1 MSNRKTYKDQ
11 ILELLRSNRNGLT
24 NRQISQRLG
33 IPPNQVHVACRDLQR
48 SGLLVK
54 ERKGKPSRMFN
65 IAVAVQGDESVA
77 SEPEWKQYISTMAR
91 AQQMDEGELLDG
103 ILTEYGELILEET
116 PEHEKIVSF
125 IRSEEGKPDREI
137 LNEALTQYLESLDIE
152 YEPWEMKAQIIAE
165 KRRESTEEVFDAAVK
180 KYFADKF
187 VQAMSTGEGNF
198 MQMMQNVHQQ
208 PVSGQESAGDGPAIL
223 PDTVNPVGGQGAAQT
238 PGDQAAMPGAN
249 PSGQHAGRQQAE
261 VVPKFN
267 AAGADE
273 NAFGV

>member
-11 ILELLRSNRNGLT
+11 ILDLLRSNRNGLT

-33 IPPNQVHVACRDLQR
+33 IPQNQVHVACRDLQR
-48 SGLLVK
+48 AGLLVK

-65 IAVAVQGDESVA
+65 IAVSVQGDESVA
-77 SEPEWKQYISTMAR
+77 SEPEWKQYISSMAA
-91 AQQMDEGELLDG
+91 AQQMDEGELLDN

-137 LNEALTQYLESLDIE
+137 LNEALTQYLESLGIE

-187 VQAMSTGEGNF
+187 VQAMSTGGGNF
-198 MQMMQNVHQQ
+198 MQMMQNVNQQ
-208 PVSGQESAGDGPAIL
+208 PNMGESADGNPETR
-223 PDTVNPVGGQGAAQT
+223 PDIVNPVEGQGAAQT
-238 PGDQAAMPGAN
+238 PAGHAVMPGVN
-249 PSGQHAGRQQAE
+249 PNGQHAGRQQAE
-261 VVPKFN
+261 TVPRFN
-267 AAGADE
+267 AAGTDDS
-273 NAFGV
+273 AFGV